1 MCMKKKFFTIC
12 AIVFLGF
19 TGCTHRECANIDLT
33 TSSVGVIETSG
44 NSKKSRIYFY
54 NQNLEKTATL
64 PLEYASLGSIF
75 YNPVIYEDE
84 LYLIP
89 QGKTNVKDEKKV
101 LKIELKSGN
110 QKIYE
115 INQLA
120 MNSICVNDKNIYTCN
135 TLNGDSYINKC
146 SKENNQ
152 VVSEKIE
159 GVYVS
164 KLLCSKDMLFAFA
177 TTKYGK
183 EMNSYIYIY
192 DAEELSFDEKIDITN
207 YGGTHYK
214 AILFDNNI
222 LFSNSVDSGDHPCN
236 TVCIYSINDKTIETI
251 SFDQYY
257 PLDLAVWDN
266 ILIVS
271 HFDLV
276 KREGGSISIYNLE
289 TKELNNIE
297 LGHDAEQMTI
307 NENVIYILSDKIIY
321 QYELKDM
328 NLYLK
333 CKTQIKKSNEENYLS
348 GIFYIKP
355 ESVKF
360 TL

>member
-1 MCMKKKFFTIC
+1 MRDI
-12 AIVFLGF
+12 IV
-19 TGCTHRECANIDLT
+19 T
-33 TSSVGVIETSG
+33 
-44 NSKKSRIYFY
+44 
-54 NQNLEKTATL
+54 
-64 PLEYASLGSIF
+64 
-75 YNPVIYEDE
+75 
-84 LYLIP
+84 
-89 QGKTNVKDEKKV
+89 
-101 LKIELKSGN
+101 
-110 QKIYE
+110 
-115 INQLA
+115 
-120 MNSICVNDKNIYTCN
+120 
-135 TLNGDSYINKC
+135 
-146 SKENNQ
+146 
-152 VVSEKIE
+152 VSERTGIDESIVEKDY
-159 GVYVS
+159 YVTMILKELVQRNPNVVFKGGTSLS
-164 KLLCSKDMLFAFA
+164 KA
-177 TTKYGK
+177 YHV
-183 EMNSYIYIY
+183 
-192 DAEELSFDEKIDITN
+192 IDRFS
-207 YGGTHYK
+207 GTHYK

-297 LGHDAEQMTI
+297 LGHDVEQMTI

-355 ESVKF
+355 ESMKF

>member
-1 MCMKKKFFTIC
+1 MESLSNGVTTGPNDWNTSKPSCYGISVKGTTVDEDNEESNWCYRQLGKPYNYNYFNVSTRKKFYC
-12 AIVFLGF
+12 
-19 TGCTHRECANIDLT
+19 
-33 TSSVGVIETSG
+33 
-44 NSKKSRIYFY
+44 
-54 NQNLEKTATL
+54 
-64 PLEYASLGSIF
+64 
-75 YNPVIYEDE
+75 
-84 LYLIP
+84 
-89 QGKTNVKDEKKV
+89 
-101 LKIELKSGN
+101 
-110 QKIYE
+110 
-115 INQLA
+115 
-120 MNSICVNDKNIYTCN
+120 CN

-177 TTKYGK
+177 TTKNGK

-276 KREGGSISIYNLE
+276 KREGGGISIYNLE

>member
-1 MCMKKKFFTIC
+1 MEKFIYWIKRTLHHSKHCNSLCIRC
-12 AIVFLGF
+12 LD
-19 TGCTHRECANIDLT
+19 CTSYILSD
-33 TSSVGVIETSG
+33 I
-44 NSKKSRIYFY
+44 KKS
-54 NQNLEKTATL
+54 
-64 PLEYASLGSIF
+64 
-75 YNPVIYEDE
+75 
-84 LYLIP
+84 
-89 QGKTNVKDEKKV
+89 
-101 LKIELKSGN
+101 
-110 QKIYE
+110 
-115 INQLA
+115 
-120 MNSICVNDKNIYTCN
+120 CN

-257 PLDLAVWDN
+257 MMYSRDASKKVRSARTTLAKAGKFIGPQAPYGYKRWNVDDF
-266 ILIVS
+266 LQ
-271 HFDLV
+271 V
-276 KREGGSISIYNLE
+276 K
-289 TKELNNIE
+289 
-297 LGHDAEQMTI
+297 
-307 NENVIYILSDKIIY
+307 
-321 QYELKDM
+321 
-328 NLYLK
+328 
-333 CKTQIKKSNEENYLS
+333 
-348 GIFYIKP
+348 
-355 ESVKF
+355 
-360 TL
+360 

>member
-1 MCMKKKFFTIC
+1 VYKLMLLKF
-12 AIVFLGF
+12 
-19 TGCTHRECANIDLT
+19 
-33 TSSVGVIETSG
+33 S
-44 NSKKSRIYFY
+44 
-54 NQNLEKTATL
+54 
-64 PLEYASLGSIF
+64 
-75 YNPVIYEDE
+75 
-84 LYLIP
+84 
-89 QGKTNVKDEKKV
+89 
-101 LKIELKSGN
+101 
-110 QKIYE
+110 
-115 INQLA
+115 
-120 MNSICVNDKNIYTCN
+120 
-135 TLNGDSYINKC
+135 KC

-276 KREGGSISIYNLE
+276 KREGGGISIYNLE

-348 GIFYIKP
+348 GIFILNLNP
-355 ESVKF
+355 
-360 TL
+360 

>member
-1 MCMKKKFFTIC
+1 MKKKFFTIC

-19 TGCTHRECANIDLT
+19 TGCTHRESANIDLT

-164 KLLCSKDMLFAFA
+164 KLLCSKDML
-177 TTKYGK
+177 
-183 EMNSYIYIY
+183 
-192 DAEELSFDEKIDITN
+192 LC
-207 YGGTHYK
+207 
-214 AILFDNNI
+214 
-222 LFSNSVDSGDHPCN
+222 SGSP
-236 TVCIYSINDKTIETI
+236 
-251 SFDQYY
+251 
-257 PLDLAVWDN
+257 
-266 ILIVS
+266 
-271 HFDLV
+271 
-276 KREGGSISIYNLE
+276 
-289 TKELNNIE
+289 
-297 LGHDAEQMTI
+297 
-307 NENVIYILSDKIIY
+307 LSDY
-321 QYELKDM
+321 RRL
-328 NLYLK
+328 
-333 CKTQIKKSNEENYLS
+333 
-348 GIFYIKP
+348 
-355 ESVKF
+355 
-360 TL
+360 

>member
-1 MCMKKKFFTIC
+1 MKKKFFTIC

-19 TGCTHRECANIDLT
+19 TGCTHRESANIDLT

-44 NSKKSRIYFY
+44 NSKKSRIY
-54 NQNLEKTATL
+54 
-64 PLEYASLGSIF
+64 F

-222 LFSNSVDSGDHPCN
+222 LF
-236 TVCIYSINDKTIETI
+236 
-251 SFDQYY
+251 Q
-257 PLDLAVWDN
+257 
-266 ILIVS
+266 
-271 HFDLV
+271 
-276 KREGGSISIYNLE
+276 
-289 TKELNNIE
+289 
-297 LGHDAEQMTI
+297 
-307 NENVIYILSDKIIY
+307 
-321 QYELKDM
+321 
-328 NLYLK
+328 
-333 CKTQIKKSNEENYLS
+333 TQ
-348 GIFYIKP
+348 
-355 ESVKF
+355 
-360 TL
+360 